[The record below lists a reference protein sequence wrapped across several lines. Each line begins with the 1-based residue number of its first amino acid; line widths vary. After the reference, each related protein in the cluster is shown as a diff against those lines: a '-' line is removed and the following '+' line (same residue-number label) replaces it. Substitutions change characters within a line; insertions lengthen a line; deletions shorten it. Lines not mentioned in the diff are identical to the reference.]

1 MAIEWLD
8 NDLHHMEK
16 RSLGLDVEIIFR
28 ALGASS
34 FQVPEID
41 WIGETTFGDFSFS
54 GAWTAFCA
62 ILCPADSAGLR
73 ITSRGSVR
81 MAAITLT

>member
-1 MAIEWLD
+1 LAIEWLD

-16 RSLGLDVEIIFR
+16 WSLGLDVEIIFR

-41 WIGETTFGDFSFS
+41 WIGETTFGDSSF
-54 GAWTAFCA
+54 
-62 ILCPADSAGLR
+62 
-73 ITSRGSVR
+73 
-81 MAAITLT
+81 